1 MVNNNE
7 LISKIDENTIKALEE
22 MQPNTSV
29 EIDIDGFLYNA
40 YKYNDKIFL
49 FKKSDEYLKIKF
61 E

>member
-7 LISKIDENTIKALEE
+7 LISKIDENSIKLLEE

-29 EIDIDGFLYNA
+29 EIDIDGCLYNA
-40 YKYNDKIFL
+40 YKYDDKIFL
-49 FKKSDEYLKIKF
+49 FKKSEEYLKIKF